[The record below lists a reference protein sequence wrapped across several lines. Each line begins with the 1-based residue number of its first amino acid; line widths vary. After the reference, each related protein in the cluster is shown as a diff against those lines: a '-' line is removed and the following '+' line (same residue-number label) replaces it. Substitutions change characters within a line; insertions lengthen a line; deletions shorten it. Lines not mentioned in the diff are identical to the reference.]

1 MGRKKR
7 PLYGVVATDS
17 RNPRD
22 GRFIEDLGRYN
33 PLSEPAE
40 VVLKED
46 RIIYWL
52 GQGAQPSDTV
62 RSILSKQG
70 LMLAFQMT
78 CKGAEPEAIETAKL
92 SHRSRHA
99 DLAKSAAK
107 PTARDRERELLKI
120 EATAAAEAAAEA
132 NAAREKAEAA
142 AQAEA
147 EAAKKAA
154 AEKVEAER
162 EAVASAANE
171 KQAAR
176 NEEQAAE
183 DSSDA
188 STPEA
193 AAPEASDVTEEAE
206 KPAES

>member
-17 RNPRD
+17 RNARD

-40 VVLKED
+40 VALKED
-46 RIIYWL
+46 RVLYWL

-78 CKGAEPEAIETAKL
+78 CKGAETEAIEEAVRA
-92 SHRSRHA
+92 HRARHSEIA
-99 DLAKSAAK
+99 RSAAK
-107 PTARDRERELLKI
+107 TTVRDRQS
-120 EATAAAEAAAEA
+120 EALEAETKAAAA
-132 NAAREKAEAA
+132 
-142 AQAEA
+142 AEA
-147 EAAKKAA
+147 EAAKARQLAEQKAKEA
-154 AEKVEAER
+154 ADAARKEAEAKVEAER
-162 EAVASAANE
+162 EAATAAAKDE
-171 KQAAR
+171 QVAR
-176 NEEQAAE
+176 NEEQTAA
-183 DSSDA
+183 DSAEEPAESADA
-188 STPEA
+188 T
-193 AAPEASDVTEEAE
+193 E